1 MLGALLRN
9 LARPKKTAIAHPNLR
24 LHIGGKARH
33 PGWHVLDVIPGEH
46 VDFVAPCTDLSSF
59 ADSSVVEIYASHV
72 LEHLGYQ
79 TEISRALSEFHRALI
94 PGGLL
99 RLSVP
104 DLTTLCTLFLDPELG
119 AQDRFRVMRMMF
131 GGQIDSADFH
141 RVGLNEEFL
150 ADYLDSAGFAD
161 ISRVKD
167 LGAFDDASRLV
178 FKGLAISLNVTAR
191 KPSAGR

>member
-1 MLGALLRN
+1 
-9 LARPKKTAIAHPNLR
+9 
-24 LHIGGKARH
+24 
-33 PGWHVLDVIPGEH
+33 VLDILPGEH
-46 VDFVAPCTDLSSF
+46 VDFVAPCTDLSTF

-79 TEISRALSEFHRALI
+79 AAISRALGEFHRVLI

-104 DLTTLCTLFLDPELG
+104 DLTTLCTLYLDPELG

-141 RVGLNEEFL
+141 QVGLNEELL
-150 ADYLDSAGFAD
+150 AEYLDSAGFAD
-161 ISRVKD
+161 ISRVED
-167 LGAFDDASRLV
+167 LGGFDDASRLV